1 MIDGIKTGCLPL
13 DVEKLSGTLGV
24 ALNQKTAYCNR
35 DGLIFGFSEMVDTDT
50 GEVRYMC
57 GLRGSVHK
65 YANRGTHNADDFRM
79 SDLYCVFIRLRD
91 EYGIK
96 PDCTRLYSIEFGVN
110 LKLPYNPQRIIRA
123 ARRYKASQF
132 TPMGDIG
139 IEHKADAFRLK
150 IYDKGKQCGLS
161 DYSNTLRVEI
171 KAERNY
177 LKRCGVHV
185 PMLGDLLNLDVWE
198 RFENILL
205 QAMGNIT
212 FYEPAPLHG
221 LTKKESDLITLFSG
235 DGWLKLD
242 KYKCYRERKKFQTL
256 SKRLNLGKMKADLK
270 ELITKKCAQLRDVNV
285 ENRYRDG
292 MFPMCNNGVQTK
304 EAYKRQYGED
314 MKTATGTAFFQ
325 AAQKDENRYRDGF
338 KIKGVSVAKTQ
349 TEDASLTNC
358 LRGIMCV
365 VKKYDTITD
374 ETKNRGKPLNEIRIN
389 TS

>member
-13 DVEKLSGTLGV
+13 DAEKLSGTLGV

-65 YANRGTHNADDFRM
+65 YANRGTHNANDFRM
-79 SDLYCVFIRLRD
+79 SDLYRVFTRLRD

-110 LKLPYNPQRIIRA
+110 LTLPYSPQRIIRA

-139 IEHKADAFRLK
+139 IEYKANAFRLK

-161 DYSNTLRVEI
+161 DYNNTLRVEI

-177 LKRCGVHV
+177 LKKRGVHV
-185 PMLGDLLNLDVWE
+185 PMLGDLLNLDVWK
-198 RFENILL
+198 RLDAILL
-205 QAMGNIT
+205 DAVDNIM
-212 FYEPAPLHG
+212 FVEVFPSDG
-221 LTKKESDLITLFSG
+221 LSRKESDLLSLFTG
-235 DGWLKLD
+235 DGWQMLD
-242 KYKCYRERKKFQTL
+242 KVRKCRKKKSFLALMQ
-256 SKRLNLGKMKADLK
+256 RLGHDSINVQLTRMIAKKCKELRDYLPKNATDTAFPELDKMK
-270 ELITKKCAQLRDVNV
+270 LRDKTYMDKPAKNATDTVFL
-285 ENRYRDG
+285 EPRQKEQKCNRCG
-292 MFPMCNNGVQTK
+292 I
-304 EAYKRQYGED
+304 
-314 MKTATGTAFFQ
+314 
-325 AAQKDENRYRDGF
+325 
-338 KIKGVSVAKTQ
+338 KIKGVKVTKTQ

-358 LRGIMCV
+358 LRGAMYI
-365 VKKYDTITD
+365 VKKHDTPTD
-374 ETKNRGKPLNEIRIN
+374 ETKNKGEPPDETKIN
-389 TS
+389 SS